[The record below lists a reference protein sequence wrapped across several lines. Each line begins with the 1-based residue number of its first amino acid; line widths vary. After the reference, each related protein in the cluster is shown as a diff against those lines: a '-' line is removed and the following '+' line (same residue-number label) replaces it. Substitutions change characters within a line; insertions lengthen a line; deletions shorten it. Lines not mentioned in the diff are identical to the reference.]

1 MYIYP
6 VNNTQNPT
14 FGKFIKVKGSTHK
27 LQNLKN
33 ELLHIS
39 NRPITLLNKKNK
51 SKSILYIIS
60 GKEEESFVDLVSKVP
75 DFRDLRKNPEAFLKK
90 SPKVMDVEEA
100 FKKLKE
106 DINIFG

>member
-14 FGKFIKVKGSTHK
+14 FKNFIKVKGSTHK

-51 SKSILYIIS
+51 SI
-60 GKEEESFVDLVSKVP
+60 E
-75 DFRDLRKNPEAFLKK
+75 
-90 SPKVMDVEEA
+90 
-100 FKKLKE
+100 
-106 DINIFG
+106 